1 MTKQQYLN
9 SQSVK
14 EFVKWIRPKLSAKN
28 SFIHGYTDAKSKVIY
43 NFDLKKPEY
52 SFETI
57 KSSAIGINHALKITN
72 KGFYSLN
79 DYGLHY
85 YNR

>member
-1 MTKQQYLN
+1 LLIEPYDSGVAFTSTSNEL
-9 SQSVK
+9 
-14 EFVKWIRPKLSAKN
+14 
-28 SFIHGYTDAKSKVIY
+28 GKVIY
-43 NFDLKKPEY
+43 NFELKKPEY